1 MLSDVKPV
9 GAIQEGISILIQAYF
24 STNEGDACILLS
36 LSQLGR

>member
-24 STNEGDACILLS
+24 STNEGEVCFLLS
-36 LSQLGR
+36 VSRSGQ